1 MSFEKKNIAYYAFF
15 SVDVKWRNSGYQ
27 LRQAG
32 RHEKDIAKSETERLH
47 CHLDVNSRSSRHC
60 RVGYGGQNPRAHRAS
75 AAYVRNRH
83 LNCCKNLRYN
93 TADMSNPTSNY
104 DILGCDDVY
113 FYTGIRLGLRRFRT
127 NEVVCKGCWWR
138 AVNVRSY
145 RNGIFKLVPRWEQD
159 GQFTIA

>member
-1 MSFEKKNIAYYAFF
+1 MLGRKRHCISNEDPKQRQSTVPWCLRGVTGPSQRPPSTRYKTRGPAP
-15 SVDVKWRNSGYQ
+15 SDMDRSM

-104 DILGCDDVY
+104 DILGCDDVW
-113 FYTGIRLGLRRFRT
+113 L
-127 NEVVCKGCWWR
+127 
-138 AVNVRSY
+138 AH
-145 RNGIFKLVPRWEQD
+145 
-159 GQFTIA
+159 